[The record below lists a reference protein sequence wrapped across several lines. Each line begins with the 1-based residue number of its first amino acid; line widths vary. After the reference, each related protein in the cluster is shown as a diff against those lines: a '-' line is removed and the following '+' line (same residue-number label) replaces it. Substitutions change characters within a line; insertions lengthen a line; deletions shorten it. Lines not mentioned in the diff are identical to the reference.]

1 MESTHENK
9 KDKNTEK
16 PIKASRVRWTEP
28 AIKALLSFLLEHKEK
43 LEDLKYK
50 RGATSNPESVQLW
63 KDAEAFFLTFEFEQS
78 YSSQLAASKKSGGP
92 PIVIQYKEEIEA
104 ILNKDRPTLNPKS
117 CIDSSVSLPRI
128 ENFDL
133 AQEDFED
140 NNKTEITYEFPKIG
154 RKYTN
159 KCENKEVD
167 VNVDNQSRK
176 KSKNHG
182 AILENTIQKWMEQQ
196 EIRQIEFDKRREEK
210 EKRDQRERSELLTMK
225 HQSDMMLFGLL
236 NNITECLS
244 SSQGNSNNQ
253 SEKNLQDD
261 LPQFSSNFMY
271 LQRNLQTSLPSFA
284 QLDDSEYKNDRNDS
298 SRTQ

>member
-43 LEDLKYK
+43 LEDLNVVQIANKWKNLVDNYK
-50 RGATSNPESVQLW
+50 
-63 KDAEAFFLTFEFEQS
+63 
-78 YSSQLAASKKSGGP
+78 SQLAASKKSGGP

-117 CIDSSVSLPRI
+117 CIDSSVPLPRI

-133 AQEDFED
+133 VQEDFED
-140 NNKTEITYEFPKIG
+140 NNKTEITYEFPKI
-154 RKYTN
+154 
-159 KCENKEVD
+159 
-167 VNVDNQSRK
+167 DNQSRK

-236 NNITECLS
+236 NNITESLS

-284 QLDDSEYKNDRNDS
+284 QLDDSEYKSDRNDS

>member
-16 PIKASRVRWTEP
+16 PIKALRVRWTEP

-43 LEDLKYK
+43 LDDLN
-50 RGATSNPESVQLW
+50 RNLQL
-63 KDAEAFFLTFEFEQS
+63 Q
-78 YSSQLAASKKSGGP
+78 KKVVDLP
-92 PIVIQYKEEIEA
+92 LFIQYKKEIEA

-117 CIDSSVSLPRI
+117 CINSSVSLPRI

-133 AQEDFED
+133 TQENFED
-140 NNKTEITYEFPKIG
+140 NNKTEITYEFLKIG

-159 KCENKEVD
+159 KRENKEVD

-196 EIRQIEFDKRREEK
+196 EIRQIEFDKKKKK
-210 EKRDQRERSELLTMK
+210 EIKGK
-225 HQSDMMLFGLL
+225 
-236 NNITECLS
+236 ECLS

-261 LPQFSSNFMY
+261 LPQFSSNFK
-271 LQRNLQTSLPSFA
+271 
-284 QLDDSEYKNDRNDS
+284 EIYKHLYHLLHNWMILNIKVIEMIAH
-298 SRTQ
+298 TPNNK

>member
-16 PIKASRVRWTEP
+16 PIKASR
-28 AIKALLSFLLEHKEK
+28 KSF
-43 LEDLKYK
+43 EDLKYK
-50 RGATSNPESVQLW
+50 RGATSNPKSVQLW

-78 YSSQLAASKKSGGP
+78 YSVSQLAPSKKSGGP

-117 CIDSSVSLPRI
+117 CIDSSVPLPRI

-159 KCENKEVD
+159 KHENKEVD

-210 EKRDQRERSELLTMK
+210 EKEIK
-225 HQSDMMLFGLL
+225 GK
-236 NNITECLS
+236 ECLS
-244 SSQGNSNNQ
+244 SSQRNSNNQ

-298 SRTQ
+298 SRIQ

>member
-16 PIKASRVRWTEP
+16 PIKTSRVRWTEP

-50 RGATSNPESVQLW
+50 RDATSNPKSVQLW
-63 KDAEAFFLTFEFEQS
+63 KDAEAFFLTFEFEQF
-78 YSSQLAASKKSGGP
+78 YSVVQIANKWKNLVDNYKSQLAASKKSGRP
-92 PIVIQYKEEIEA
+92 LIVIQYKEEIEA

-117 CIDSSVSLPRI
+117 CIDSSIPLPRI
-128 ENFDL
+128 KNFDL
-133 AQEDFED
+133 AQEDFKD

-159 KCENKEVD
+159 KCENKKVD

-182 AILENTIQKWMEQQ
+182 TILENTIQKWME
-196 EIRQIEFDKRREEK
+196 
-210 EKRDQRERSELLTMK
+210 
-225 HQSDMMLFGLL
+225 
-236 NNITECLS
+236 
-244 SSQGNSNNQ
+244 
-253 SEKNLQDD
+253 
-261 LPQFSSNFMY
+261 
-271 LQRNLQTSLPSFA
+271 
-284 QLDDSEYKNDRNDS
+284 
-298 SRTQ
+298 

>member
-16 PIKASRVRWTEP
+16 PIKASRIRWTEL

-50 RGATSNPESVQLW
+50 HGATSNSESVQYVVQIANKW
-63 KDAEAFFLTFEFEQS
+63 KNLVDN
-78 YSSQLAASKKSGGP
+78 YKSQLAASKKSGRP

-117 CIDSSVSLPRI
+117 CIDSSVPLPRI

-140 NNKTEITYEFPKIG
+140 NNKTEITYKFPKIG

-159 KCENKEVD
+159 KRENKEVD

-210 EKRDQRERSELLTMK
+210 EKRDQRERLELLTIK

-236 NNITECLS
+236 NNITECLR
-244 SSQGNSNNQ
+244 
-253 SEKNLQDD
+253 K
-261 LPQFSSNFMY
+261 F
-271 LQRNLQTSLPSFA
+271 
-284 QLDDSEYKNDRNDS
+284 K
-298 SRTQ
+298 

>member
-43 LEDLKYK
+43 LEDLNVVQIANKWKNLVDNYK
-50 RGATSNPESVQLW
+50 
-63 KDAEAFFLTFEFEQS
+63 
-78 YSSQLAASKKSGGP
+78 SQLAASKKSGGP

-104 ILNKDRPTLNPKS
+104 ILNKNRPTLNPKS
-117 CIDSSVSLPRI
+117 CIDSSVPLPRI

-140 NNKTEITYEFPKIG
+140 NNTVYINLRIVYAILAIFFACFWSFDVCNKTEITYEFPKIG

-159 KCENKEVD
+159 KRENKEVD

-210 EKRDQRERSELLTMK
+210 EKRDQRERSELLTIRYDVIWFIK
-225 HQSDMMLFGLL
+225 
-236 NNITECLS
+236 
-244 SSQGNSNNQ
+244 
-253 SEKNLQDD
+253 
-261 LPQFSSNFMY
+261 
-271 LQRNLQTSLPSFA
+271 
-284 QLDDSEYKNDRNDS
+284 
-298 SRTQ
+298 

>member
-1 MESTHENK
+1 
-9 KDKNTEK
+9 
-16 PIKASRVRWTEP
+16 
-28 AIKALLSFLLEHKEK
+28 
-43 LEDLKYK
+43 
-50 RGATSNPESVQLW
+50 
-63 KDAEAFFLTFEFEQS
+63 
-78 YSSQLAASKKSGGP
+78 
-92 PIVIQYKEEIEA
+92 
-104 ILNKDRPTLNPKS
+104 
-117 CIDSSVSLPRI
+117 
-128 ENFDL
+128 
-133 AQEDFED
+133 
-140 NNKTEITYEFPKIG
+140 
-154 RKYTN
+154 
-159 KCENKEVD
+159 
-167 VNVDNQSRK
+167 
-176 KSKNHG
+176 
-182 AILENTIQKWMEQQ
+182 MEQQ
-196 EIRQIEFDKRREEK
+196 LIRQIEFDKRREEK